1 MIIHFGKFRGRTM
14 DSIEDDGYLQWL
26 AKPKYS
32 GKYYESLHSTDLK
45 WKVPFPVKIEARKIL
60 ESRGWVLKGEHF
72 EQ

>member
-1 MIIHFGKFRGRTM
+1 MKIPFGKFKGTDM
-14 DSIEDDGYLQWL
+14 ADLPEDYLCWV

-45 WKVPFPVKIEARKIL
+45 WKVPFPVKIEARRIL
-60 ESRGWVLKGEHF
+60 ESRGWKLIGEHW